1 MIKRIEQITNFGIY
15 KNFNWN
21 SVSGLVDFSQKN
33 LFYGWNYSGKT
44 TLSRI
49 FYSLQNKKIFDSYSS
64 GDFRILT
71 DTDSFNKNNLEAF
84 PFKLLVFNSDY
95 IKDNLKWELDD
106 NINAIFF
113 EVGEKAKISEKI
125 DALEGEIL
133 KINGNNKLKG
143 EREKFNI
150 SIESFE
156 IFENTLFTNESRR
169 IKNEVFSSLIEFNK
183 SHFKKQLSLVVQ
195 NINSYILKKEEIE
208 RLNRIVKIENPKPEL
223 ETVFFDFKINPLID
237 EVNKILISEPSKQE
251 VLQILENRLG
261 ALQWVKKGLEI
272 NKKNENCLFCDN
284 IISKERID
292 VLNKYYQ
299 NEAAKLREESLPL
312 LERIKTEKEN
322 MKNLNFP
329 KSIQEINDGY
339 QEQYAKLKR
348 AIDREI
354 ASYIK
359 ELNKVESHL
368 SQKIEN
374 RIYEKA
380 NPLVNYDLSSIQK
393 AADKI
398 NEVLNQNNE
407 FTKEFDTIIQTER
420 NKYINFL
427 VARYLKEN
435 QYLSKQN
442 KYDKALTEIEKLNT
456 KVVSY
461 QKEIDRL
468 LALRNSAEEGGQQ
481 FDYFIQSF
489 LGKDDIKIKYD
500 KNVQKYNLHRGIEI
514 AKHLSEGEKM
524 AISFSHYL
532 VTLKSLEQKNELKD
546 TILFID
552 DPISSLDGN
561 HIFQINAI
569 LKDFLYDKVNDPI
582 NVGKK
587 MWIQKCKQLFI
598 STHNYEFFNLLKE
611 MPTSKG
617 FGYDRKNNK
626 KEMRY
631 FISRK
636 VNDSEIVCL
645 PKVYDDFK
653 SEYHYLFKQ
662 IFEFSKESPS
672 EKVLIMPNI
681 LRRFLEIYTLAK
693 YPSTEEV
700 DDRATEIWNNEIS
713 KRICKPFHY
722 FSHFNNIDRI
732 GQHSELLA
740 DISQSCKELIKQLKK
755 DKTHYK
761 ALQATL

>member
-1 MIKRIEQITNFGIY
+1 MIKRIENISNFGIY

-21 SVSGLVDFSQKN
+21 STSGLVDFSQKN

-49 FYSLQNKKIFDSYSS
+49 FSSLQNKKIFDSYSS
-64 GDFRILT
+64 GDFKVIT
-71 DTDSFNKNNLEAF
+71 DTDSFNKSNLETF
-84 PFKLLVFNSDY
+84 PLKLLVFNSDY
-95 IKDNLKWELDD
+95 IKENLKWELDD

-125 DALEGEIL
+125 DVLEQEII
-133 KINGNNKLKG
+133 KINGSDEIKG
-143 EREKFNI
+143 EREKFNNN
-150 SIESFE
+150 IEAFE
-156 IFENTLFTNESRR
+156 VFENNLFTNESRR

-183 SHFKKQLSLVVQ
+183 GHFKKQLSLVVQ
-195 NINSYILKKEEIE
+195 NISSFILKKDEIE
-208 RLNRIVKIENPKPEL
+208 RLNKIVKIEKPKPEI
-223 ETVFFDFKINPLID
+223 ETVVFNFQIDHLID
-237 EVNKILISEPSKQE
+237 EVNKMLISEPSKQD
-251 VLQILENRLG
+251 VLQILDNSSV
-261 ALQWVKKGLEI
+261 AFQWVKEGLEI
-272 NKKNENCLFCDN
+272 NKEDEKCLFCDN
-284 IISKERID
+284 IISINRID
-292 VLNKYYQ
+292 ILSKYYQ
-299 NEAAKLREESLPL
+299 NEAAKLRKSSQPI
-312 LERIKTEKEN
+312 LERIKAEKESL
-322 MKNLNFP
+322 KNINFP

-339 QEQYAKLKR
+339 QEQYAKSKKV
-348 AIDREI
+348 IDKEI
-354 ASYIK
+354 TKYIK
-359 ELNKVESHL
+359 ELVKVENL
-368 SQKIEN
+368 LKQKIEN
-374 RIYEKA
+374 KIYEKVH
-380 NPLVNYDLSSIQK
+380 PLNNYDITSIKK
-393 AADKI
+393 AAETI
-398 NEVLNQNNE
+398 NEILNQNNK
-407 FTKEFDTIIQTER
+407 FSTEFDNLIQSER
-420 NKYINFL
+420 NKYINHL
-427 VARYLKEN
+427 VGRFIKEN
-435 QYLSKQN
+435 QYLSKQL
-442 KYDKALTEIEKLNT
+442 KYDKALKEIEKLNA
-456 KVVSY
+456 KININ
-461 QKEIDRL
+461 QKEIERL
-468 LALRNSAEEGGQQ
+468 KALKNSAEEGSLQ
-481 FDYFIQSF
+481 FNYFIQSF
-489 LGKDDIKIKYD
+489 LGKEDIKIEFNKS
-500 KNVQKYNLHRGIEI
+500 VQKYNLYRGDEM

-532 VTLKSLEQKNELKD
+532 VTLKSLELKNELKD

-561 HIFQINAI
+561 HIFQINAL
-569 LKDFLYDKVNDPI
+569 LKDFLYDKVDDPN
-582 NVGKK
+582 NVSQK

-617 FGYDRKNNK
+617 FGYDKKNK
-626 KEMRY
+626 KEIRY

-662 IFEFSKESPS
+662 IFEFSTESPS
-672 EKVLIMPNI
+672 EKMLIMPNI

-755 DKTHYK
+755 DRTHYK

>member
-21 SVSGLVDFSQKN
+21 SVPGLVDFNQKN

-49 FYSLQNKKIFDSYSS
+49 FCSLQNKKMFDSYSS
-64 GDFRILT
+64 GDFKVVT
-71 DTDSFNKNNLEAF
+71 DTDSFNKTNLEAF

-133 KINGNNKLKG
+133 KINGSNEVKG

-183 SHFKKQLSLVVQ
+183 GHFKKQLFLVVQ
-195 NINSYILKKEEIE
+195 NINSFILKKEEIE
-208 RLNRIVKIENPKPEL
+208 RLNRIVKIEKPKPEV
-223 ETVFFDFKINPLID
+223 ETVIFDFQINSIID
-237 EVNKILISEPSKQE
+237 EVNKILISEPSKQD
-251 VLQILENRLG
+251 VLQILENRPD

-272 NKKNENCLFCDN
+272 NTKNEKCLFCDN
-284 IISKERID
+284 IISKDRID
-292 VLNKYYQ
+292 ILNKYYQ
-299 NEAAKLREESLPL
+299 NEAAKLREASQPI

-322 MKNLNFP
+322 LKNINFP
-329 KSIQEINDGY
+329 NSIQEINDGY
-339 QEQYAKLKR
+339 QEQYAKSKK

-354 ASYIK
+354 TTYVK
-359 ELNKVESHL
+359 ELVKVENQL
-368 SQKIEN
+368 RQKIEN

-380 NPLVNYDLSSIQK
+380 NTLSNYDIASIQK
-393 AADKI
+393 IAENI
-398 NEVLNQNNE
+398 NEILNQNNK
-407 FTKEFDTIIQTER
+407 FSKEFDTVIQSER
-420 NKYINFL
+420 NKYINYL
-427 VARYLKEN
+427 VARFLKEN
-435 QYLSKQN
+435 QYLLKQT
-442 KYDKALTEIEKLNT
+442 KYEKALIEIEKLNT
-456 KVVSY
+456 KVITY
-461 QKEIDRL
+461 QKEIERL

-500 KNVQKYNLHRGIEI
+500 KNVQKYNLYRGNEI

-569 LKDFLYDKVNDPI
+569 LKDFLYEKVDDP
-582 NVGKK
+582 NNASQK

-617 FGYDRKNNK
+617 FGYDKKNK
-626 KEMRY
+626 KEIRY

-645 PKVYDDFK
+645 PKVYDDYK

-662 IFEFSKESPS
+662 IFEFSEESLS

>member
-1 MIKRIEQITNFGIY
+1 MIKRIENISNFGIY

-21 SVSGLVDFSQKN
+21 STSGLADFSQKN

-49 FYSLQNKKIFDSYSS
+49 FSSLQNKKIFDSYSS
-64 GDFRILT
+64 GDFKVIT
-71 DTDSFNKNNLEAF
+71 DTDSFNKSNLETF
-84 PFKLLVFNSDY
+84 PLKLLVFNSDY
-95 IKDNLKWELDD
+95 IKENLKWELDD

-125 DALEGEIL
+125 DVLEQEII
-133 KINGNNKLKG
+133 KINGSDEIKG
-143 EREKFNI
+143 EREKFNNN
-150 SIESFE
+150 IEAFE
-156 IFENTLFTNESRR
+156 VFENNLFTNESRR

-183 SHFKKQLSLVVQ
+183 GHFKKQLSLVVQ
-195 NINSYILKKEEIE
+195 NISSFILKKDEIE
-208 RLNRIVKIENPKPEL
+208 RLNKIVKIEKPKPEI
-223 ETVFFDFKINPLID
+223 ETVVFNFQIDHLID
-237 EVNKILISEPSKQE
+237 EVNKMLISEPSKQD
-251 VLQILENRLG
+251 VLQILDNSSD
-261 ALQWVKKGLEI
+261 AFQWVKEGLEI
-272 NKKNENCLFCDN
+272 NKEDEKCLFCDN
-284 IISKERID
+284 IISKNRID
-292 VLNKYYQ
+292 ILSKYYQ
-299 NEAAKLREESLPL
+299 NEAAKLRKSSQPI
-312 LERIKTEKEN
+312 LERIKAEKESL
-322 MKNLNFP
+322 KNINFP

-339 QEQYAKLKR
+339 QEQYAKSKKV
-348 AIDREI
+348 IDKEI
-354 ASYIK
+354 TKYIK
-359 ELNKVESHL
+359 ELVKVENL
-368 SQKIEN
+368 LKQKIEN
-374 RIYEKA
+374 KIYEKVH
-380 NPLVNYDLSSIQK
+380 PLNNYDITSIKK
-393 AADKI
+393 AAETI
-398 NEVLNQNNE
+398 NEILNQNNK
-407 FTKEFDTIIQTER
+407 FSTEFDNLIQSER
-420 NKYINFL
+420 NKYINHL
-427 VARYLKEN
+427 VGRFIKEN
-435 QYLSKQN
+435 QYLSKQL
-442 KYDKALTEIEKLNT
+442 KYDKALKEIEKLNA
-456 KVVSY
+456 KININ
-461 QKEIDRL
+461 QKEIERL
-468 LALRNSAEEGGQQ
+468 KALKNSAEEGSLQ
-481 FDYFIQSF
+481 FNYFIQSF
-489 LGKDDIKIKYD
+489 LGKEDIKIEFNKS
-500 KNVQKYNLHRGIEI
+500 VQKYNLYRGDEM

-532 VTLKSLEQKNELKD
+532 VTLKSLELKNELKD

-561 HIFQINAI
+561 HIFQINAL
-569 LKDFLYDKVNDPI
+569 LKDFLYDKVDDPN
-582 NVGKK
+582 NVSQK

-617 FGYDRKNNK
+617 FGYDKKNK
-626 KEMRY
+626 KEIRY

-662 IFEFSKESPS
+662 IFEFSTESPS
-672 EKVLIMPNI
+672 EKMLIMPNI

-755 DKTHYK
+755 DRTHYK

>member
-1 MIKRIEQITNFGIY
+1 MIKRIENISNFGIY

-21 SVSGLVDFSQKN
+21 STSGLVDFSQKN

-49 FYSLQNKKIFDSYSS
+49 FSSLQNKKIFDSYSS
-64 GDFRILT
+64 GDFKVIT
-71 DTDSFNKNNLEAF
+71 DTDSFNKSNLETF
-84 PFKLLVFNSDY
+84 PLKLLVFNSDY
-95 IKDNLKWELDD
+95 IKENLKWELDD

-125 DALEGEIL
+125 DVLEQEII
-133 KINGNNKLKG
+133 KINGSDEIKG
-143 EREKFNI
+143 EREKFNNN
-150 SIESFE
+150 IEAFE
-156 IFENTLFTNESRR
+156 VFENNLFTNESRR

-183 SHFKKQLSLVVQ
+183 GHFKKQLSLVVQ
-195 NINSYILKKEEIE
+195 NISSFILKKDEIE
-208 RLNRIVKIENPKPEL
+208 RLNKIVKIEKPKPEI
-223 ETVFFDFKINPLID
+223 ETVVFNFQIDHLID
-237 EVNKILISEPSKQE
+237 EVNKMLISEPSKQD
-251 VLQILENRLG
+251 VLQILDNSSD
-261 ALQWVKKGLEI
+261 AFQWVKEGLEI
-272 NKKNENCLFCDN
+272 NKEDEKCLFCDN
-284 IISKERID
+284 IISKNRID
-292 VLNKYYQ
+292 ILSKYYQ
-299 NEAAKLREESLPL
+299 NEAAKLRKSSQPI
-312 LERIKTEKEN
+312 LERIKAEKESL
-322 MKNLNFP
+322 KNINFP

-339 QEQYAKLKR
+339 QEQYAKSKKV
-348 AIDREI
+348 IDKEI
-354 ASYIK
+354 TKYIK
-359 ELNKVESHL
+359 ELVKVENL
-368 SQKIEN
+368 LKQKIEN
-374 RIYEKA
+374 KIYEKVH
-380 NPLVNYDLSSIQK
+380 PLNNYDITSIKK
-393 AADKI
+393 AAETI
-398 NEVLNQNNE
+398 NEILNQNNK
-407 FTKEFDTIIQTER
+407 FSTEFDNLIQSER
-420 NKYINFL
+420 NKYINHL
-427 VARYLKEN
+427 VGRFIKEN
-435 QYLSKQN
+435 QYLSKQL
-442 KYDKALTEIEKLNT
+442 KYDKALKEIEKLNA
-456 KVVSY
+456 KININ
-461 QKEIDRL
+461 QKEIERL
-468 LALRNSAEEGGQQ
+468 KALKNSAEEGSLQ
-481 FDYFIQSF
+481 FNYFIQSF
-489 LGKDDIKIKYD
+489 LGKEDIKIEFNKS
-500 KNVQKYNLHRGIEI
+500 VQKYNLYRGDEM

-532 VTLKSLEQKNELKD
+532 VTLKSLELKNELKD

-561 HIFQINAI
+561 HIFQINAL
-569 LKDFLYDKVNDPI
+569 LKDFLYDKVDDPN
-582 NVGKK
+582 NVSQK

-617 FGYDRKNNK
+617 FGYDKKNK
-626 KEMRY
+626 KEIRY

-662 IFEFSKESPS
+662 IFEFSTESPS
-672 EKVLIMPNI
+672 EKMLIMPNI

-755 DKTHYK
+755 DRTHYK

>member
-1 MIKRIEQITNFGIY
+1 MIKRIENISNFGIY

-21 SVSGLVDFSQKN
+21 SISGLVDFSQKN

-49 FYSLQNKKIFDSYSS
+49 FSSLQNKKIFDSYSS
-64 GDFRILT
+64 GDFKIIT
-71 DTDSFNKNNLEAF
+71 DTNSFNKSNLETF

-95 IKDNLKWELDD
+95 IKENLKWELDN

-125 DALEGEIL
+125 NVLEREIL
-133 KINGNNKLKG
+133 KINGSDEVKG
-143 EREKFNI
+143 EREKFNNDI
-150 SIESFE
+150 NAFE
-156 IFENTLFTNESRR
+156 IFEDNLFTNESRR

-183 SHFKKQLSLVVQ
+183 GHFKKQLSLVAQ
-195 NINSYILKKEEIE
+195 NISSFNLKKDEIE
-208 RLNRIVKIENPKPEL
+208 RLNKIVKIEKPKPEID
-223 ETVFFDFKINPLID
+223 TVVFDFQINYLID
-237 EVNKILISEPSKQE
+237 EVNKMLISEPSKQD
-251 VLQILENRLG
+251 VLQILDNSSD
-261 ALQWVKKGLEI
+261 AFQWVKKGLEI
-272 NKKNENCLFCDN
+272 NKEDEKCLFCDN
-284 IISKERID
+284 IISKNRID
-292 VLNKYYQ
+292 ILNRYYQ
-299 NEAAKLREESLPL
+299 NQAAKLRNSSQLI
-312 LERIKTEKEN
+312 LERIKVEKESL
-322 MKNLNFP
+322 KNINFP

-339 QEQYAKLKR
+339 QEQYAKSKKV
-348 AIDREI
+348 IDKEI
-354 ASYIK
+354 TKYIK
-359 ELNKVESHL
+359 ELVKAENLL

-374 RIYEKA
+374 KIYEKVH
-380 NPLVNYDLSSIQK
+380 PLNNYDIASIQK
-393 AADKI
+393 AAENI
-398 NEVLNQNNE
+398 NEILNQNNK
-407 FTKEFDTIIQTER
+407 FSREFDDLIQSER
-420 NKYINFL
+420 NKYINHL
-427 VARYLKEN
+427 VGRFLKEN
-435 QYLSKQN
+435 QYLSKQL
-442 KYDKALTEIEKLNT
+442 KYEKSLKEIEKLNAKIDT
-456 KVVSY
+456 N
-461 QKEIDRL
+461 QKEIERL
-468 LALRNSAEEGGQQ
+468 KALRNSAEEGSLQ

-489 LGKDDIKIKYD
+489 LGKEDIRIKY
-500 KNVQKYNLHRGIEI
+500 NESVQKYNLYRGDEI

-532 VTLKSLEQKNELKD
+532 VTLKSLELKNELKD

-561 HIFQINAI
+561 HIFQINAL
-569 LKDFLYDKVNDPI
+569 LKDFLYKKVDDPN
-582 NVGKK
+582 NVNQK

-611 MPTSKG
+611 MPTQKG
-617 FGYDRKNNK
+617 YRYKRD
-626 KEMRY
+626 ESRY

-636 VNDSEIVCL
+636 LNESGIVNL

-653 SEYHYLFKQ
+653 SEYHYLFKL
-662 IFEFSKESPS
+662 ITEFSAESTS
-672 EKVLIMPNI
+672 ENVLIMPNV

-700 DDRATEIWNNEIS
+700 DDRATEIWNTEIS